1 MNQQV
6 ILAVWMGR
14 LSNVSGKNAL
24 SPPPSHRPQRVSA
37 SWGAGEESS
46 GVLFPKLGRGGVKH
60 WDAWMVGAGIR
71 LLPHVSSWLPQPLP
85 PLPAAK
91 DSQGTWQAQAATR
104 RFGNSTTAWAC
115 SQASKVDPESSHF
128 PEEVARFQRQLLV
141 VQDGVGSPRPHPPGL
156 SRLTIT

>member
-1 MNQQV
+1 M
-6 ILAVWMGR
+6 
-14 LSNVSGKNAL
+14 
-24 SPPPSHRPQRVSA
+24 
-37 SWGAGEESS
+37 
-46 GVLFPKLGRGGVKH
+46 
-60 WDAWMVGAGIR
+60 GAGIR

-85 PLPAAK
+85 PLLAAK

-104 RFGNSTTAWAC
+104 RFGNSTTAWAS

-141 VQDGVGSPRPHPPGL
+141 VQAGLGSPPPHPLDL